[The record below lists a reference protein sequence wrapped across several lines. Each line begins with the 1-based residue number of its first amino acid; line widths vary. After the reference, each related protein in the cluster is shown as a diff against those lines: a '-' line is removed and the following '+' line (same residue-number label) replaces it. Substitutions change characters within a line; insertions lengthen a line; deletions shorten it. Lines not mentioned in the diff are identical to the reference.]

1 MKKRYDAVVVT
12 GKYTDGSGKEKNRY
26 LTVGAVLENEHGHL
40 SLKLEAIP
48 VVGFNGWINFYAP
61 KERGGT
67 ATASAQLGDKPGAKE
82 EFNDDIPF

>member
-12 GKYTDGSGKEKNRY
+12 GKYTDNSGKEKNRY

-61 KERGGT
+61 KDRQGS
-67 ATASAQLGDKPGAKE
+67 ASADKPAAASGGKE

>member
-12 GKYTDGSGKEKNRY
+12 GKYIDGSGKEKNRY

-48 VVGFNGWINFYAP
+48 VVGFTGWINFYAP
-61 KERGGT
+61 KDKAPGGT
-67 ATASAQLGDKPGAKE
+67 APKSDAAPGKE
-82 EFNDDIPF
+82 DFNDDIPF

>member
-12 GKYTDGSGKEKNRY
+12 GKYIDGSGKEKNRY

-48 VVGFNGWINFYAP
+48 VVGFTGWINFYAP
-61 KERGGT
+61 KEKGEGT
-67 ATASAQLGDKPGAKE
+67 AASAKPAAAAGKE
-82 EFNDDIPF
+82 DFNDEIPF

>member
-1 MKKRYDAVVVT
+1 MKKIYDAVVVT

-48 VVGFNGWINFYAP
+48 VVGFNGWVNFYRP
-61 KERGGT
+61 KEKTEGAPGKPD
-67 ATASAQLGDKPGAKE
+67 AQQGKD